1 MLSPGMPSSIGGKP
15 RASAP
20 LRAQHMLRRDEI
32 HVLGEN
38 AIAVAFGR
46 QLVVARPKLEINMK
60 PC

>member
-1 MLSPGMPSSIGGKP
+1 
-15 RASAP
+15 
-20 LRAQHMLRRDEI
+20 MLRRDEI

-38 AIAVAFGR
+38 AIAVAALRAFGR

>member
-1 MLSPGMPSSIGGKP
+1 MPSSIGGKP

-38 AIAVAFGR
+38 AIAVAALRAFGR